1 MSEFQKG
8 LLLGIMIMSSMFLFT
23 ASTKSEVDSKEKIV
37 EYRLVVKKNTTVLNE
52 TINDIYL
59 VDEDDKLVGKKDK
72 GWVPFGSPVAIIVQS
87 DNKTRIGQAM
97 VRYGT
102 NQ

>member
-37 EYRLVVKKNTTVLNE
+37 EYKLIVKKNTKVLNE
-52 TINDIYL
+52 DFNFLMKTFNK
-59 VDEDDKLVGKKDK
+59 KLVGKKDK
-72 GWVPFGSPVAIIVQS
+72 GWVPFGSPVAIIVQA

-97 VRYGT
+97 VRYET
-102 NQ
+102 IQ

>member
-37 EYRLVVKKNTTVLNE
+37 DYHLVIGESTVDMNTTVNKF
-52 TINDIYL
+52 IG
-59 VDEDDKLVGKKDK
+59 DEVYGE
-72 GWVPFGSPVAIIVQS
+72 GWRPFGSPVYLGE
-87 DNKTRIGQAM
+87 NNHFKYGQAVVKYENDKM
-97 VRYGT
+97 RFLYDS
-102 NQ
+102 

>member
-37 EYRLVVKKNTTVLNE
+37 GYE
-52 TINDIYL
+52 TI
-59 VDEDDKLVGKKDK
+59 
-72 GWVPFGSPVAIIVQS
+72 Q
-87 DNKTRIGQAM
+87 
-97 VRYGT
+97 
-102 NQ
+102 